1 MRPCTEAALAQVE
14 RGLVLAHDPGT
25 RFALACRRGDLLHDL
40 GRIGNACAA
49 YDAALAAARTDEERC
64 RAWLGLA
71 AVKRIADDLDGAFT
85 DLRRAEAVASR
96 LGLKAE
102 LAQVHFLRGNL
113 LFPRG
118 DLEGCLQEHSM
129 SLKWAREARSAEL
142 EAAALGGLGDAEY
155 LSGRMLS
162 AHERFRDCVA
172 LSLQHGFGRIEV
184 ANRPLVSFTRWFA
197 GDTRGALAVAEEAIA
212 TARRVGHQRAEL
224 VGHTVAWHCRH
235 SLMNFDAA
243 REHAEAALALSR
255 QLGARRFEAEALAC
269 QAELHRRVG
278 RREEA
283 VAAAEEAVR
292 ISRETGVSYIGP
304 FALGILALATA
315 DPARRSEA
323 LAEGEAILEA
333 GAVSHNHLLFRRD
346 AVEACLETLAWDR
359 ADDHAAAL
367 ETFVRREPS
376 PWSNFVIARGRA
388 LAAFGRGA
396 RSVGMNN
403 ELSRLREDGKRLG
416 LLVAL
421 PAIEAA
427 LAVS

>member
-1 MRPCTEAALAQVE
+1 M
-14 RGLVLAHDPGT
+14 
-25 RFALACRRGDLLHDL
+25 
-40 GRIGNACAA
+40 
-49 YDAALAAARTDEERC
+49 
-64 RAWLGLA
+64 
-71 AVKRIADDLDGAFT
+71 
-85 DLRRAEAVASR
+85 
-96 LGLKAE
+96 
-102 LAQVHFLRGNL
+102 AQVHFLRGNL

-129 SLKWAREARSAEL
+129 SLQWAREARSAEL

-172 LSLQHGFGRIEV
+172 LSLRHGFGRIEV

-197 GDTRGALAVAEEAIA
+197 GDTRGALADAEEAIA
-212 TARRVGHQRAEL
+212 VARRVGHQRAEM

-269 QAELHRRVG
+269 QAELHRLVG

-283 VAAAEEAVR
+283 VAAAQEAV
-292 ISRETGVSYIGP
+292 
-304 FALGILALATA
+304 
-315 DPARRSEA
+315 
-323 LAEGEAILEA
+323 
-333 GAVSHNHLLFRRD
+333 
-346 AVEACLETLAWDR
+346 
-359 ADDHAAAL
+359 AAL
-367 ETFVRREPS
+367 ETFARRQPS

-396 RSVGMNN
+396 RSVGMND
-403 ELSRLREDGKRLG
+403 ELSRLRENGERLG

-427 LAVS
+427 LTVS